1 MIELN
6 DVFATLAE
14 MTGTPLP
21 PGGADD
27 SMSFARVLLD
37 PKTESPRR
45 FAVHHS
51 RTGVFALREGDW
63 KFVPSRGSGGFS
75 APLTR
80 AAKPGEPPGQ
90 LYNIA
95 TDPSETK
102 NAWLEH
108 PEIVAR
114 LSAKLSELQTSSRTR
129 P

>member
-1 MIELN
+1 LIELN
-6 DVFATLAE
+6 DVFATLGE
-14 MTGTPLP
+14 IIGTPLP
-21 PGGADD
+21 PAGADD
-27 SMSFARVLLD
+27 STSFASVLLD
-37 PKTESPRR
+37 PKAESRRR

-80 AAKPGEPPGQ
+80 AAKPGEPAGQ
-90 LYNIA
+90 LYDLA

-102 NAWLEH
+102 NVWLEH
-108 PEIVAR
+108 PEIVTR
-114 LSAKLSELQTSSRTR
+114 LSAKLSELQTSSRSR